1 MKCLSIAAA
10 FACLSF
16 SAQAQSPQWSVDAK
30 TGIAHHNPSGGFCPT
45 FFGGLPRT
53 SQSDAAVKGAAA
65 VCAYGPPEHPNA
77 QLISIQEMPPASRS
91 QLDYS
96 FRADLLDRFPGST
109 FAPEVESVCQ
119 SALTEKMGTPEAR
132 CMVFERDGFTA
143 LLGFHVID
151 GWSFQPMLV
160 TSGKGLSE
168 KNIRLIGVTFG
179 EIYATEAQFMKLRT
193 R

>member
-1 MKCLSIAAA
+1 MKHLSIAVA
-10 FACLSF
+10 FACLSLP
-16 SAQAQSPQWSVDAK
+16 SQAQSPQWSVDAN

-53 SQSDAAVKGAAA
+53 SQSDADVKGAAA

-77 QLISIQEMPPASRS
+77 QLLSIQEMPPVPRA
-91 QLDYS
+91 QLDDS
-96 FRADLLDRFPGST
+96 FRASLLNRFPGST
-109 FAPEVESVCQ
+109 FAPGVESLCQ

-151 GWSFQPMLV
+151 DWSFQPMFV

-168 KNIRLIGVTFG
+168 TNIRLIGTTFG
-179 EIYATEAQFMKLRT
+179 EIYEAEAQFMKLR
-193 R
+193 RR